1 MQYEW
6 DELKNQQNM
15 NKHGVDFSLAV
26 HFEWSEAKVIEDDRL
41 DYGESRF
48 IAHGLIGVRLYAMAF
63 TLRGE
68 MVRIISLRKSNK
80 REVKLYERTT

>member
-6 DELKNQQNM
+6 DEQKNKRNI
-15 NKHGVDFSLAV
+15 NKHGVDFSLAA

-41 DYGESRF
+41 DYGENRF

-63 TLRGE
+63 TIRGE
-68 MVRIISLRKSNK
+68 TVRIISLRKTNK
-80 REVKLYERTT
+80 REVKFYERTT

>member
-6 DELKNQQNM
+6 DELKNQQNI
-15 NKHGVDFSLAV
+15 NKHGVAFSLASR
-26 HFEWSEAKVIEDDRL
+26 FEWSEAKVIEDDRL

-48 IAHGLIGVRLYAMAF
+48 IAHGLIGGRLYAMAF

-68 MVRIISLRKSNK
+68 VFASSAFASPINVR
-80 REVKLYERTT
+80 